1 MLEMFTKV
9 GNKKMKMMAIK
20 KRKEW
25 REERGRKST
34 KKGFNGVLLKIYLAA
49 T

>member
-1 MLEMFTKV
+1 MLEKFTEV

-25 REERGRKST
+25 REERRKST
-34 KKGFNGVLLKIYLAA
+34 KKGFNGVLLKIYL
-49 T
+49 TTT

>member
-1 MLEMFTKV
+1 MLEKFTEV

-25 REERGRKST
+25 REERRRKST
-34 KKGFNGVLLKIYLAA
+34 KKGFNGVLLKIYL
-49 T
+49 TTT